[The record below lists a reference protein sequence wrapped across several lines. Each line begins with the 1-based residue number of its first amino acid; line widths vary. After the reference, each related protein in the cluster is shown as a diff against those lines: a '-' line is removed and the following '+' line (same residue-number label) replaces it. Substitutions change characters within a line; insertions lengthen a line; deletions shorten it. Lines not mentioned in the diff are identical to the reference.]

1 MRWLAHL
8 IAVLE
13 LACIV
18 LYVTVQRPGAGAAW
32 ADWQFVFMLLI
43 TGGVGWLLASRL
55 PRNPLGW
62 ILLACAGGFVLTVPL
77 ALAGAALADAAPL
90 LAAWLLWYGGDRED
104 SWAWLP
110 PLTLLLIHLPLRFP
124 DGRLPSPRWRW
135 FHWTVI
141 ALTVLAVGVFST
153 ISAEVA
159 PGLPNPVH
167 SPWVAADPWPVLA
180 FGLPLI
186 VAGMAAMASLVQ
198 RYRRADGL
206 QRTQIRW
213 VAWAGCLVLGLYAVT
228 LLLPEWPE
236 LQAWTAA
243 AYALVPA
250 SIGVAVLRFRLYE
263 IDRVISRTVS
273 YALVTGTVIGAY
285 ALTVTTISQLLP
297 GQSSLAVASATLV
310 AAMLSLPV
318 LRRVQR
324 VVDRRFD
331 REHFDAQ
338 RTVDAFGERLR
349 AGLDPAQTS
358 QELMSAVQRTLQ
370 PSRIGMWVRE

>member
-1 MRWLAHL
+1 MRLLAHL

-18 LYVTVQRPGAGAAW
+18 LYVTVQRPGAGASW
-32 ADWQFVFMLLI
+32 ADWQFVFMLVI
-43 TGGVGWLLASRL
+43 TGGVGWLLASKL

-62 ILLACAGGFVLTVPL
+62 ILLGCAGGFVVTVPL
-77 ALAGAALADAAPL
+77 AIAGVALADTVPL

-124 DGRLPSPRWRW
+124 DGRLPSSRWRW
-135 FHWTVI
+135 FHWTVV

-167 SPWVAADPWPVLA
+167 SPWVANNPWPVLA

-186 VAGMAAMASLVQ
+186 VAGMAAMVSLVQ
-198 RYRRADGL
+198 RYRGADGL

-228 LLLPEWPE
+228 LFVPEWPE

-243 AYALVPA
+243 AYALIPA

-273 YALVTGTVIGAY
+273 YALVTGTVVGAY

-297 GQSSLAVASATLV
+297 GQSSLAVAAATLV
-310 AAMLSLPV
+310 AAMLFLPV

-331 REHFDAQ
+331 REHFDAE
-338 RTVDAFGERLR
+338 RTVDAFGEQLR
-349 AGLDPAQTS
+349 SGLDPAQTS
-358 QELMSAVQRTLQ
+358 QELVAAVQRTLQ